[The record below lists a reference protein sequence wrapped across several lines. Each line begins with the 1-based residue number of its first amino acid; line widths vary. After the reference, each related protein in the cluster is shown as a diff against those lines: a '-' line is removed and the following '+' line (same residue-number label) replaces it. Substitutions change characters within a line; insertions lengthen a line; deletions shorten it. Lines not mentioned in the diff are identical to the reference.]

1 MSEPQNTSTT
11 MLAERVRRGQSST
24 AAREKTRLIMEAVKP
39 THAMLI
45 TTNSGPDTD
54 VCVSSSWESPCAA
67 GEKGCGDLEANMGD
81 WAPWLGTL
89 RDRERGGALGA
100 QSRARGGR
108 GGSAQCFCPE
118 AGGPIKAVELVNGLR
133 HSYEALLFKVVQ
145 L

>member
-89 RDRERGGALGA
+89 RDRDKRGLWEPRAEPGGAEVARLNASVLRLGDLGA
-100 QSRARGGR
+100 GTVGT
-108 GGSAQCFCPE
+108 
-118 AGGPIKAVELVNGLR
+118 VGLWGQ
-133 HSYEALLFKVVQ
+133 AWGQ
-145 L
+145 AW